1 MGAGIRPETVR
12 AAAHLI
18 RARAGVAPRV
28 AIIAGSGLGALDADL
43 VPAVTLDLAEIPG
56 WPVPTVEGHGRELR
70 VGWLAGLPVAV
81 QTGRVHLYEGF
92 SPAEVTFN
100 VRVFGLLGVRELI
113 VTNAAGGLNPDF
125 QVGDLMLIIDHISL
139 PGLAGL
145 SPLRGPAPPD
155 WGPRFPAM
163 GGAYS
168 PRLRALARRAAAEVG
183 LTLRE
188 GVYVMVGGPSY
199 ETPAEARLLRMLGG
213 DAVGMS
219 TAPEVVVARQMGLEV
234 LGISCIS
241 NVWFRTDAEPAH
253 GEVLAAVGA
262 AAPRLRRLI
271 SRLIELLNER

>member
-12 AAAHLI
+12 AAARLI

-28 AIIAGSGLGALDADL
+28 AIIAGSGFGALDADL
-43 VPAVTLDLAEIPG
+43 VPAATLDLAEIPG

-145 SPLRGPAPPD
+145 SPLRGPVPPD

-168 PRLRALARRAAAEVG
+168 PRLQALARRAAAEVG

-262 AAPRLRRLI
+262 AVPRLRRLI
-271 SRLIELLNER
+271 SRLIELLHER

>member
-1 MGAGIRPETVR
+1 
-12 AAAHLI
+12 
-18 RARAGVAPRV
+18 
-28 AIIAGSGLGALDADL
+28 
-43 VPAVTLDLAEIPG
+43 
-56 WPVPTVEGHGRELR
+56 
-70 VGWLAGLPVAV
+70 
-81 QTGRVHLYEGF
+81 
-92 SPAEVTFN
+92 
-100 VRVFGLLGVRELI
+100 
-113 VTNAAGGLNPDF
+113 
-125 QVGDLMLIIDHISL
+125 
-139 PGLAGL
+139 
-145 SPLRGPAPPD
+145 
-155 WGPRFPAM
+155 M

-168 PRLRALARRAAAEVG
+168 PRLQALARRAAAEVG

-262 AAPRLRRLI
+262 AVPRLRRLI
-271 SRLIELLNER
+271 SRLIELLHER